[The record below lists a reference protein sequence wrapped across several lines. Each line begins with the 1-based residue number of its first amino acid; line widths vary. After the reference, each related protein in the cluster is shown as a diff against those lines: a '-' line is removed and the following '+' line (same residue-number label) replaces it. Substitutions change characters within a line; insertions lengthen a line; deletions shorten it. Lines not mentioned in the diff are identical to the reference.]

1 MTKDRELPYTPEMR
15 TLRALALISA
25 IGSLALV
32 QNSVA
37 QGGKSVYVVTHVDVT
52 PNYTAD
58 ATKLLREF
66 AAESKKDPGVV
77 RFEVLQQDSR
87 ANHYTVVEVWQTRPA
102 FEAHSASEHSKRF
115 REKLQPMLGSPFDE
129 RLHEILP

>member
-1 MTKDRELPYTPEMR
+1 MPYTPGMGIF
-15 TLRALALISA
+15 RALALITIVSA
-25 IGSLALV
+25 SLAVVPNLT
-32 QNSVA
+32 A
-37 QGGKSVYVVTHVDVT
+37 QEPARGGKSVYVVTHVDVT

-58 ATKLLREF
+58 ATKALHEF
-66 AAESKKDPGVV
+66 AAESKKDPGIV

-87 ANHYTVVEVWQTRPA
+87 PNHYTIVEVWQTRQA
-102 FEAHSASEHSKRF
+102 FEAHSAAEHTKRF

>member
-1 MTKDRELPYTPEMR
+1 MG
-15 TLRALALISA
+15 TLRALALISMVLT
-25 IGSLALV
+25 GLAV
-32 QNSVA
+32 IRNIA
-37 QGGKSVYVVTHVDVT
+37 APEPARGGKSVYVVTHVDVT

-58 ATKLLREF
+58 ATKLLGEF

-87 ANHYTVVEVWQTRPA
+87 ANHYTILEVWQTRQA
-102 FEAHSASEHSKRF
+102 FEAHSAAEHTKRY

-129 RLHEILP
+129 RLHEVLP